1 MAAKTRPG
9 ERGPRELPAAT
20 VELLAAVPLFAGC
33 SKRQLKQVASLAKV
47 RRVGAGA
54 MLAVAGAPGSASFA
68 VLVEGSADVVRGGK
82 VVGTFGPGDF
92 FGEIGVIDGGR
103 RTASV
108 VATSNVVA
116 IHLSRAAFRRV
127 IEEEPGVAWPVM
139 EALVARLRR
148 AAAEAGWPS
157 D

>member
-1 MAAKTRPG
+1 MAEARPS
-9 ERGPRELPAAT
+9 ERGPADLPPAT
-20 VELLAAVPLFAGC
+20 VELLSQVPLFAGL
-33 SKRQLKQVASLAKV
+33 SKRQLKHVALLAKV
-47 RRVGAGA
+47 RRVGKGA

-68 VLVEGSADVVRGGK
+68 ILVEGTADVVRNGK
-82 VVGTFGPGDF
+82 TVGSFGAGDF

-108 VATSNVVA
+108 VATSDVIA
-116 IHLSRAAFRRV
+116 IHLTQAAFRKV
-127 IEEEPGVAWPVM
+127 IDREPGVAWPVM